1 MIFVGYQ
8 RIGFKANRRSGMC
21 TFGNTCFVEVISYC
35 TVSAVRKC
43 RNASEITERRIY
55 SGNCGDFSGKMW
67 KRRQYTNR
75 VSLQES
81 DSCELPSLSEF
92 LLTASELLVLR
103 LSARLVV
110 VSWSHSRDGWATADG
125 VVGLSRALLAAGAQ
139 CVLVSLWP
147 VPDTAAK
154 ILLKAFYSALL
165 QVRGATY
172 FQWCER
178 TGLLRFVVCL

>member
-1 MIFVGYQ
+1 M
-8 RIGFKANRRSGMC
+8 
-21 TFGNTCFVEVISYC
+21 
-35 TVSAVRKC
+35 
-43 RNASEITERRIY
+43 
-55 SGNCGDFSGKMW
+55 
-67 KRRQYTNR
+67 
-75 VSLQES
+75 
-81 DSCELPSLSEF
+81 PPLSEF

-154 ILLKAFYSALL
+154 ILLKAFYSSLL
-165 QVRGATY
+165 QVST
-172 FQWCER
+172 
-178 TGLLRFVVCL
+178 VSS